1 MLCGV
6 DSFDEANS
14 FYELSLPA
22 MLRKDPLE
30 ATSVYLKQ
38 AKCLMY
44 LGRSADAASYA
55 KLAVKQKKDLGEND
69 SEMAVS
75 LDVVASIL
83 IGCQRV
89 SDVKVAEISQL

>member
-30 ATSVYLKQ
+30 AYLKQ

-89 SDVKVAEISQL
+89 SDVRVAEISQL